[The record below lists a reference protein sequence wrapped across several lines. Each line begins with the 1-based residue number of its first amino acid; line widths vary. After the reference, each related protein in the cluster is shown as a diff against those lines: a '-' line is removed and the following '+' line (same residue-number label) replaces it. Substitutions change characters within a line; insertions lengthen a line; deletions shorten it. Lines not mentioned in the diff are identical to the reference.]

1 MYNPIPPPRPSLLL
15 LSSIPPSPMP
25 PRAASRIALQLS
37 HLHERARV
45 FELRSRPGDAFCEN
59 TLKMRLPISTNH
71 RNQLKKSSL
80 KPHD

>member
-45 FELRSRPGDAFCEN
+45 FELPTRPGDASCEKHPHDASPN
-59 TLKMRLPISTNH
+59 LAPAPQTIETA
-71 RNQLKKSSL
+71 QLKTS
-80 KPHD
+80 